1 MGQKKW
7 TVLTAKTG
15 QNSNKK
21 ACKYLIAEYAK
32 MKCDV
37 RMVQQWFCKIKYHG
51 GTAITAV
58 ITVWVFLQGISWLSN
73 NLELYP

>member
-1 MGQKKW
+1 MDGSKK
-7 TVLTAKTG
+7 VDLLAKTG
-15 QNSNKK
+15 QNSDKK

-58 ITVWVFLQGISWLSN
+58 ITVWV
-73 NLELYP
+73 